1 MTMHRKLVAILA
13 GDVAGYSRLMAEDE
27 PATLRLLNDSRTLF
41 RERVE
46 AHRGRLVDTAGDS
59 VLAEFPS
66 AVEAVACAV
75 EIQGEIARRNE
86 DLPENRRMLY
96 RIGVNLGDVIE
107 EDAGLYGD
115 GVNVAARLQT
125 LAEPGGLCISGT
137 VADYVEGKLPMAFK
151 SLGDQT
157 FKNIS
162 RPVKVYRWVPGSPPV
177 PRTKDRRVTW
187 GLLALGAI
195 LAAVGT
201 LLYQQH
207 DTTTGRASADK
218 NIPTLAVL
226 PFNNMSEGTKDTYF
240 SDGLTETLITDLSK
254 LRNLYVIARTS
265 SSAYKGKVIDLR
277 EIGKELGARYVL
289 EGSVQR
295 TSHRLRVNVQLI
307 DASTGRHLWAER
319 YDRNVSDVFD
329 VQDEITHRIVTELE
343 VKLLHG
349 EEARVWRKSTRNREA
364 YDLYLRAREIHDR
377 FTEAD
382 VAHAQGLYQKAL
394 ELDPKF
400 TMAMVW
406 LGWTYYIQGDSGWT
420 KDPTRSYHLA
430 EQWARE
436 AIKVDPALGEAY
448 TALCSFLQTLERHD
462 EAIQAC
468 ETAAQLA
475 PNSAEALVL
484 IGWAYSQLGRADE
497 GVDLVRR
504 AQRMNPYSPAWWY
517 GAMGDALLFMNRQDE
532 AIVEYK
538 KSVTAIPDFI
548 WGHFGLTVAY
558 VETGRYA
565 DAEKQAQALRKIN
578 PTITAEKNTYVRS
591 IRLVDRPRIIAALR
605 RAGLP
610 AEGSESH
617 QRAD

>member
-27 PATLRLLNDSRTLF
+27 TATLRLLNDSRALF

-75 EIQGEIARRNE
+75 EIQGQLGRRNE
-86 DLPENRRMLY
+86 HLSENRRMLY

-125 LAEPGGLCISGT
+125 MAEPGGLCISGT
-137 VADYVEGKLPMAFK
+137 VADYVEGKLPLAFK
-151 SLGDQT
+151 PLGDQS
-157 FKNIS
+157 FKNIPK
-162 RPVKVYRWVPGSPPV
+162 PVKVYRWVPDSPPV
-177 PRTKDRRVTW
+177 RRTKDRRVIWT
-187 GLLALGAI
+187 LI
-195 LAAVGT
+195 AVGAMLAT
-201 LLYQQH
+201 VGALLYQRH
-207 DTTTGRASADK
+207 DTTTGRAPASES
-218 NIPTLAVL
+218 IPTLAVL
-226 PFNNMSEGTKDTYF
+226 PFNNMTEGTKDTYF

-265 SSAYKGKVIDLR
+265 SSAYKGKAVDLR
-277 EIGKELGARYVL
+277 EVGKELGARYVL

-295 TSHRLRVNVQLI
+295 TSDRLRINVQLI
-307 DASTGRHLWAER
+307 DASSGRHMWAER
-319 YDRNVSDVFD
+319 YDRHVSDVFD

-382 VAHAQGLYQKAL
+382 VAHAQDLYQKAL

-400 TMAMVW
+400 TMAMIW
-406 LGWTYYIQGDSGWT
+406 LGWTYFIQGDSGWT
-420 KDPTRSYHLA
+420 KDPTKSYHLA
-430 EQWARE
+430 EHWARE

-448 TALCSFLQTLERHD
+448 TALCSYLQTLERHE

-468 ETAAQLA
+468 ETAAQL
-475 PNSAEALVL
+475 N
-484 IGWAYSQLGRADE
+484 
-497 GVDLVRR
+497 
-504 AQRMNPYSPAWWY
+504 
-517 GAMGDALLFMNRQDE
+517 
-532 AIVEYK
+532 
-538 KSVTAIPDFI
+538 
-548 WGHFGLTVAY
+548 VA
-558 VETGRYA
+558 T
-565 DAEKQAQALRKIN
+565 
-578 PTITAEKNTYVRS
+578 
-591 IRLVDRPRIIAALR
+591 
-605 RAGLP
+605 
-610 AEGSESH
+610 
-617 QRAD
+617 